1 MQQRKC
7 GRRQQASLFAASGR
21 RFYQRRRIPFGE
33 VDTVAA
39 DFKPT
44 LQKVELGAFPGPVD
58 AFDDDQ
64 GAGISAFGS
73 RLFSRGGIGDSSN
86 IGSAGGH
93 MNNLHRI
100 IYHISEQ

>member
-1 MQQRKC
+1 MQQGKC
-7 GRRQQASLFAASGR
+7 GGRQQAPLFAATGGR
-21 RFYQRRRIPFGE
+21 FHQRRRIPFGE

-39 DFKPT
+39 DFKPAF
-44 LQKVELGAFPGPVD
+44 QEIELGAFPGAVD

-73 RLFSRGGIGDSSN
+73 RLSSRDGIGDSSN

-93 MNNLHRI
+93 INNLHRI
-100 IYHISEQ
+100 AYHSSEQ